1 MQEDKKLKC
10 NSLPNPSKRLSLAHE
25 NENEKEITREKGRR
39 WNLWLRPTFE
49 SYFFHLIAIYIG
61 IHGSEPLFPNL

>member
-1 MQEDKKLKC
+1 MSGDLLVYQDQ
-10 NSLPNPSKRLSLAHE
+10 SKETKDDRNHE